1 MANINDFKI
10 VNMKSLRMFDYLG
23 IDTNKDIQKM
33 RLGFYHLILENI
45 TGLKEVEEIK
55 SLIIDTDYNKIVNN
69 ININDLGIDA
79 VYINDDSGKDKEIQL
94 FNFKFRENFKVEKTK
109 SENDL
114 STSTKFLQYLTTDK
128 NLDDLDIDYI
138 VKEKIVQIRELLDSN
153 MVCNITL
160 YMVSNEANGYARN
173 SDEYIELLEKSYGM
187 KIINISL
194 DDIIGFFNVLKDD
207 QQSKFMISPND
218 FLSFENDEKSTKKSY
233 IIKMSLI
240 DLIRITCSSE
250 ELANNYA
257 MEDDNLVDNC
267 LLDFSLLYDNVRG
280 YLGETKYNKSIKAT
294 LKDKHKDFFM
304 FNNGITLTAK
314 GINCAEKNS
323 GKKYLFT
330 INGFQIVNGGQ
341 TLRSIYK
348 FLQDNNDSDKFT
360 KLREAF
366 VLVRMFN
373 INEDDTLKN
382 SIAEYTNSQNS
393 ISPVDLKSVDKIQ
406 IQIERYFK
414 EARVLYARKAGDLGD
429 IDVSYDYR
437 ISMERLAQILY
448 SVKGYPDRATNQKK
462 RLFQE
467 YYEEIFECNEFT
479 LEDALK
485 YSNSFIE
492 IEKRYKKEFSKFK
505 YYEQKAFY
513 IIYIL
518 KNTELSL
525 EDAIKKLE
533 ELIESYN
540 AKASDARKLVQ
551 KGFKEHVN
559 KILNIEEQLILQV

>member
-10 VNMKSLRMFDYLG
+10 VNMKSLRMFDYL
-23 IDTNKDIQKM
+23 DVDITSSVQKM

-94 FNFKFRENFKVEKTK
+94 FNFKFRENFRAEKTK

-114 STSTKFLQYLTTDK
+114 STSTKFLQYIITEQD
-128 NLDDLDIDYI
+128 LDDLQIDD
-138 VKEKIVQIRELLDSN
+138 VVREKIVQIRDLLESN
-153 MVCNITL
+153 MVCNMTL
-160 YMVSNEANGYARN
+160 YMVSNEANGYAKN
-173 SDEYIELLEKSYGM
+173 SDEYIDLLEKSYGM

-194 DDIIGFFNVLKDD
+194 DDIIGFFNILKDD

-240 DLIRITCSSE
+240 DLIRITCNNKD
-250 ELANNYA
+250 LANTYY
-257 MEDDNLVDNC
+257 MEDDNLVDDC
-267 LLDFSLLYDNVRG
+267 VLDFSLLYDNVRG
-280 YLGETKYNKSIKAT
+280 YLGETKYNKSIKKT
-294 LKDKHKDFFM
+294 LKDEHKDFFM

-314 GINCAEKNS
+314 GINCSEKNS

-330 INGFQIVNGGQ
+330 ISGFQIVNGGQ
-341 TLRSIYK
+341 TLRSIYN
-348 FLQDNNDSDKFT
+348 FLHNNNDSDKFI

-373 INEDDTLKN
+373 INEDDNLKN
-382 SIAEYTNSQNS
+382 SIAEYTNSQNA
-393 ISPVDLKSVDKIQ
+393 ISPIDLKSVDKIQ
-406 IQIERYFK
+406 IQIEKYFK
-414 EARVLYARKAGDLGD
+414 EAKVLYARKAGDLGD
-429 IDVSYDYR
+429 IELSYDYR

-448 SVKGYPDRATNQKK
+448 SVNGYPDRASNQKK

-467 YYEEIFECNEFT
+467 YYDEIFKCRNFA

-485 YSNSFIE
+485 YSNMFIE
-492 IEKRYKKEFSKFK
+492 IEKRYKKDFSDIK

-513 IIYIL
+513 IMYII
-518 KNTELSL
+518 KNTELTL
-525 EDAIKKLE
+525 EDSINKLE
-533 ELIESYN
+533 QFIDSYES
-540 AKASDARKLVQ
+540 KASDARKLIQ
-551 KGFKEHVN
+551 KGFKDHVN
-559 KILNIEEQLILQV
+559 ELLNIGS